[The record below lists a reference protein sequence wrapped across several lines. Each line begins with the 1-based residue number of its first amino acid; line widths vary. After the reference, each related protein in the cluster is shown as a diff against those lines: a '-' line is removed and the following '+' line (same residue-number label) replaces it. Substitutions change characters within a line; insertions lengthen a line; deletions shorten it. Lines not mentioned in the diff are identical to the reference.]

1 MKILVLTA
9 LIGCALLTSCKPGLA
24 YRMPTKGMLPTIG
37 PNDLCVANPFG
48 YSFDNIERFD
58 LVVFRPNDEQ
68 RSRFKD
74 EGLLY
79 VMRAVGL
86 PGDKFEIRENLL
98 YVNDQLTEEPFE
110 KITDIGDRKRNF
122 GPVVIPADE
131 YFFLGDNRPDSEDS
145 RYWKKATIHKQQV
158 VSKIVSIEKDFYKN

>member
-1 MKILVLTA
+1 
-9 LIGCALLTSCKPGLA
+9 
-24 YRMPTKGMLPTIG
+24 GMLPTIG

-48 YSFDNIERFD
+48 YSFDNIQRFD

-110 KITDIGDRKRNF
+110 KITDSSDRKRNF

-131 YFFLGDNRPDSEDS
+131 YFFLGDNRPD
-145 RYWKKATIHKQQV
+145 
-158 VSKIVSIEKDFYKN
+158 